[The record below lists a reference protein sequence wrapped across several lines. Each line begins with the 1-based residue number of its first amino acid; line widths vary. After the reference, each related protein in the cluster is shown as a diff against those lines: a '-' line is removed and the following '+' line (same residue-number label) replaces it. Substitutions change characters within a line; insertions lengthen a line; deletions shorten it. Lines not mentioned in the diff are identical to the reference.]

1 RPARAVSVV
10 ALADVS
16 DSVPDEALA
25 LERDALTALTRAA
38 EARGD
43 APPRIVRF
51 AARPEEV
58 TAGPLARFAPPGG
71 TATDPALAAG
81 LGAGLLDPAAI
92 PRLLLLSDGLATRGD

>member
-1 RPARAVSVV
+1 VAAALAGPELRRPARAVSVV

-25 LERDALTALTRAA
+25 LERDALTALARAA

-51 AARPEEV
+51 AARPE
-58 TAGPLARFAPPGG
+58 
-71 TATDPALAAG
+71 
-81 LGAGLLDPAAI
+81 
-92 PRLLLLSDGLATRGD
+92 